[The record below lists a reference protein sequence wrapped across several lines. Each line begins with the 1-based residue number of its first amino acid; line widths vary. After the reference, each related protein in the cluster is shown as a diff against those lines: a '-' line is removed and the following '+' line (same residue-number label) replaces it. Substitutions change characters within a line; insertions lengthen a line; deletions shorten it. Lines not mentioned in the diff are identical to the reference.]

1 MTTPALATTH
11 LTVSCIGAGRLGTT
25 LCRLLLE
32 QQSDISISIRQVL
45 NNSLESSLKAV
56 EFIGDGKAIKDSE
69 RLKSADLWLISTPD
83 DAIQE
88 VSEAL
93 AQSGVLTPGN
103 IVFHCSGSLSSK
115 IIRLPDDQCYRASVH
130 PTHSFAN
137 PEKSIATFAGSSCA
151 VEGNDQAV
159 KVLNSLF
166 SAIGGK
172 CFPLQSDKKGLYHAA
187 TVMACNNLVSL
198 LAISKQMLTEANI
211 DPAQQEQILNPLI
224 RQTVDNYLTNADPAA
239 SLTGPIS
246 RGDQSTVETHLDAL
260 SSEPQWRDAYAALGS
275 VAVGLARQQGFATDE
290 ELRKI
295 TDLLTRATDD

>member
-1 MTTPALATTH
+1 
-11 LTVSCIGAGRLGTT
+11 
-25 LCRLLLE
+25 
-32 QQSDISISIRQVL
+32 
-45 NNSLESSLKAV
+45 
-56 EFIGDGKAIKDSE
+56 
-69 RLKSADLWLISTPD
+69 
-83 DAIQE
+83 
-88 VSEAL
+88 
-93 AQSGVLTPGN
+93 
-103 IVFHCSGSLSSK
+103 
-115 IIRLPDDQCYRASVH
+115 
-130 PTHSFAN
+130 
-137 PEKSIATFAGSSCA
+137 
-151 VEGNDQAV
+151 
-159 KVLNSLF
+159 
-166 SAIGGK
+166 
-172 CFPLQSDKKGLYHAA
+172 
-187 TVMACNNLVSL
+187 VSL